1 MSIRQGL
8 VIIGIAGVFGST
20 ALAQSPLSAIDWLS
34 DSVQKPL
41 VIAPS
46 GQGDVTESAAVDEI
60 IVTPLDK
67 PNLDSVGL
75 LPVSVTGFPPTFWAG
90 SDTETLNQLIGKID
104 TRNAPAIQDLLY
116 TILLAEL
123 NPPQTAPP
131 GDALFLAR
139 VDKLL
144 DMGALDQAKA
154 LLERAGPETSALFRR
169 WFDVSLLTG
178 TENKACAALKEKADI
193 APTFQTRIFC
203 LARNGDWNAAA
214 LTLET
219 AKALGYLSEEED
231 ALMAR
236 FLDPLLFEGL
246 PPLPLPDHPT
256 PLIYQM
262 HEAIGEPIASAALP
276 LAFAHADLR
285 PVSGW
290 KAQIEAA
297 ERLARSGAID
307 ENLLLGIYTER
318 LPAASGGIWDRV
330 DAVQKFDIALRA
342 RNPNALAKTLP
353 LAWDQMQNTGLH
365 SSFARLVDTKLT
377 DVPLSEDLAG
387 LVYRIGLLS
396 PHYEEIAQGYT
407 PTTEEDAFLQSVAI
421 GAPIQPPAGHVKA
434 QAIADGFAQITL
446 PEADRV
452 LITENRIGE
461 AILQAADQYTRGL
474 SGDPDDV
481 SQAVALFRLVG
492 LEDTARRAALEYLLL
507 NEGT

>member
-1 MSIRQGL
+1 MSIRQRL
-8 VIIGIAGVFGST
+8 VIIGIAGILGSS

-41 VIAPS
+41 VIAPT
-46 GQGDVTESAAVDEI
+46 GDNDVADSAAVDEI

-67 PNLDSVGL
+67 PTLDSVGL
-75 LPVSVTGFPPTFWAG
+75 LPVSVTGFPRDLWAG
-90 SDTETLNQLIGKID
+90 SDTDTLIRLIGKID
-104 TRNAPAIQDLLY
+104 ARNAPAIQDLLY

-123 NPPQTAPP
+123 NPPLTATP
-131 GDALFLAR
+131 GNALFLAR
-139 VDKLL
+139 VDELL

-219 AKALGYLSEEED
+219 AKALGYLSDEED

-246 PPLPLPDHPT
+246 PALPLPEQPT

-262 HEAIGEPIASAALP
+262 HEAIGEPIASASLP
-276 LAFAHADLR
+276 MAFAHADLR

-318 LPAASGGIWDRV
+318 LPAASGGLWDRV
-330 DAVQKFDIALRA
+330 ESLQKFDIALRA

-353 LAWDQMQNTGLH
+353 IAWEQMQQIGLQT
-365 SSFARLVDTKLT
+365 SFARMVDDK
-377 DVPLSEDLAG
+377 LAG
-387 LVYRIGLLS
+387 LPLDDEIAALVYRIGLLS

-407 PTTEEDAFLQSVAI
+407 PLTEEDAFVQSVAI
-421 GAPIQPPAGHVKA
+421 GEPVDPPAGDVKA
-434 QAIADGFAQITL
+434 QAIADGFGQLDL
-446 PEADRV
+446 PSEYAV
-452 LITENRIGE
+452 LIRENRIGE
-461 AILQAADQYTRGL
+461 AILRAADQYTNGKT
-474 SGDPDDV
+474 GDPDDV

-507 NEGT
+507 KEGT